1 MGGPPRRGGRKRR
14 CAFLD
19 DEAEAEG
26 EEEEDGELPEGDSPG
41 GPPDSFVVPTN
52 ELDLERE
59 RRRSSVNLAAFH
71 HRAQLGSDPAA
82 EGALPGELGP
92 GGGGDDENDD
102 VCGVCGR
109 GGELLLC
116 DGE

>member
-1 MGGPPRRGGRKRR
+1 MSGAGEGPPRGRPRGRGAGRRGGGR
-14 CAFLD
+14 
-19 DEAEAEG
+19 EEAEG
-26 EEEEDGELPEGDSPG
+26 GELPEGDSPG

-52 ELDLERE
+52 ELDLE